1 MTITSPLRSFVRA
14 FTRRP
19 KVRVHPDTD
28 FEPRLALPR
37 RIDDPVTASRLACDL
52 LRNRTA
58 DVTLALY
65 LDDRHRV
72 VGHAVVAVGWVQ
84 AARLSARPI
93 LLGSLACRASAC
105 VLVRYHRWGPLSAKL
120 SERRSYG
127 AIAEECTRQGLVLVD
142 HLVVTATGE
151 SRSAAR
157 SRA

>member
-1 MTITSPLRSFVRA
+1 M
-14 FTRRP
+14 
-19 KVRVHPDTD
+19 
-28 FEPRLALPR
+28 
-37 RIDDPVTASRLACDL
+37 DDPVTAPRLACDL
-52 LRNRTA
+52 LRNRTE

-105 VLVRYHRWGPLSAKL
+105 VLIRYHRWGPSSASL

-127 AIAEECTRQGLVLVD
+127 VITEDCTRQGLVVVD
-142 HLVVTATGE
+142 HLVVDGCGGFT
-151 SRSAAR
+151 SALAR
-157 SRA
+157 T

>member
-14 FTRRP
+14 LARRLKSVP
-19 KVRVHPDTD
+19 AHPDAV

-37 RIDDPVTASRLACDL
+37 RIDDPVTAARLACDL
-52 LRNRTA
+52 LRNRTE
-58 DVTLALY
+58 DVTLALH

-93 LLGSLACRASAC
+93 LQGSAACRASAC
-105 VLVRYHRWGPLSAKL
+105 VLVRYHRWGPLSASL

-127 AIAEECTRQGLVLVD
+127 AIFDECARQGLVMVD
-142 HLVVTATGE
+142 HLVVTCLGDWT
-151 SRSAAR
+151 SAA
-157 SRA
+157 

>member
-1 MTITSPLRSFVRA
+1 MTITSPLRSFLRA
-14 FTRRP
+14 FARRP
-19 KVRVHPDTD
+19 KAPVHPDAV

-37 RIDDPVTASRLACDL
+37 RIDDPVTAARLACDL
-52 LRNRTA
+52 LRNRTE

-84 AARLSARPI
+84 GARLSARQI

-105 VLVRYHRWGPLSAKL
+105 VLVRYHRRGPLSASL

-127 AIAEECTRQGLVLVD
+127 AIAGEAARQGLHMFD
-142 HLVVTATGE
+142 HLVVVG
-151 SRSAAR
+151 SGGLRSCR
-157 SRA
+157 EL